1 MKALVG
7 AYNQEQALVVAFSV
21 YSEAL
26 LDTLFILE
34 ITVRRKR
41 VAMVVPSPGSYW

>member
-1 MKALVG
+1 MKL
-7 AYNQEQALVVAFSV
+7 
-21 YSEAL
+21 YSRPTMSGVL
-26 LDTLFILE
+26 SIDTLFILE